1 MGNTNTKDV
10 PQNITTHIVPFY
22 DALLADPDVVIQVL
36 AEHMSQDNKTHVI
49 ACCLN
54 MPTIEKQQKL
64 QNLKDLPLITEKS
77 TDPEIQ
83 SVLNTWASQFRAS
96 QFRPIQF
103 KLHEYYFI

>member
-64 QNLKDLPLITEKS
+64 QNQMRQLMQTFEREKKDIDKKFKAEK
-77 TDPEIQ
+77 DII
-83 SVLNTWASQFRAS
+83 VGKC
-96 QFRPIQF
+96 
-103 KLHEYYFI
+103 KLRSFNF